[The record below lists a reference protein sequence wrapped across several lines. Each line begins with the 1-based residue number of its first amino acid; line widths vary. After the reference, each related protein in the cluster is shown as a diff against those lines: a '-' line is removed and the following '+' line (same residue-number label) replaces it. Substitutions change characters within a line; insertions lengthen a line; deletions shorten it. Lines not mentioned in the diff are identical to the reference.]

1 MTTTT
6 HHAIC
11 TCCGTGKLTVT
22 IDDAGPHWGD
32 CPDCGKSPLSMSPET
47 HAALMAEHERA
58 KERGDA

>member
-22 IDDAGPHWGD
+22 IDAAGPHWGD

-47 HAALMAEHERA
+47 HAALMAKHERA